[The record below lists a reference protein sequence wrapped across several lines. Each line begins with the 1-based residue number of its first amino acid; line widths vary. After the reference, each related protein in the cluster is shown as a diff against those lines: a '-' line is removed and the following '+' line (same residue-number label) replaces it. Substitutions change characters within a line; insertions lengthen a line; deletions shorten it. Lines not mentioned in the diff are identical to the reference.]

1 MRVGTYV
8 CRVKLEEKIQTKGF
22 ESEIHK
28 VHINILYTA
37 YLIKQR
43 IAVLLK
49 PFFITPEQ
57 FNVMRIL
64 RGKIDTG
71 LSIKEISSRLIEK
84 NSNVSRIIDKL
95 ERKSLAKRE
104 RSGIDK
110 REVKIHLTKQG
121 LDLINSAS
129 KTLSINQNVI
139 FDISEEEAKIV
150 NAIFDN
156 ESKS

>member
-1 MRVGTYV
+1 
-8 CRVKLEEKIQTKGF
+8 VKLEEKIKTKGF
-22 ESEIHK
+22 ESELHK

-37 YLIKQR
+37 YIIKQR
-43 IAVLLK
+43 IAVILK
-49 PFFITPEQ
+49 PFSVTPEQ
-57 FNVMRIL
+57 FNIMRIL

-110 REVKIHLTKQG
+110 REVKIHLTKEG
-121 LDLINSAS
+121 LELINVTS
-129 KTLSINQNVI
+129 KALSLNQNRI
-139 FDISEEEAKIV
+139 LNISEEDAKTL
-150 NAIFDN
+150 NNIFD
-156 ESKS
+156 KD